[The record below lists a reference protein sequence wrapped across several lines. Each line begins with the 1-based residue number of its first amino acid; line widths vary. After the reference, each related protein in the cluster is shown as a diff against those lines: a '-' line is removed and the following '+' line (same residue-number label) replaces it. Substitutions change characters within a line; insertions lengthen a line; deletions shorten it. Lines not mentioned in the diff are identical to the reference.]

1 MNKINLPSNRSFGI
15 VFFVV
20 FLIISLLPLIS
31 GHEIRIWSLFISLV
45 FLILGILN
53 SKILLPL
60 NRYWTIFGLFIG
72 NIISPL
78 IMGIIYFGVIT
89 PTGLLMKIFG
99 KDLLGLKKN
108 KNNSYW
114 IKKDNTN
121 NNMKNQF

>member
-15 VFFVV
+15 VFFIV

-31 GHEIRIWSLFISLV
+31 GHEIRIWSLLISLV
-45 FLILGILN
+45 FLTLGILN

>member
-15 VFFVV
+15 VFFIV

-45 FLILGILN
+45 FLTLGILN

-60 NRYWTIFGLFIG
+60 NRYWTILGLFIG

>member
-15 VFFVV
+15 VFFIV

-45 FLILGILN
+45 FLTLGILN

-72 NIISPL
+72 KIISPL

>member
-31 GHEIRIWSLFISLV
+31 GHEIRIWSLLISLV
-45 FLILGILN
+45 FLTLGILN

>member
-31 GHEIRIWSLFISLV
+31 GHEIRIWSLLISLV
-45 FLILGILN
+45 FLTLGILN

-72 NIISPL
+72 KIISPL